1 MKLNK
6 KGFTLVELLV
16 VIAIIGILIGMLLP
30 AVQQVREAARRTQ
43 CLNNMRQ
50 LGIAAHNYESSRM
63 VFPPGCNWQ
72 TTSSDPRRNNNPP
85 IKGDGERVGWAAFL
99 LPFLEQNNLEQAL
112 NESTNGYTT
121 QWYMATLANG
131 SGGAQ
136 LCASQVIP
144 FFICPSDAGGDTNPV
159 LSLASGTEDFAKSNY
174 VAIAGAGGTTPAF
187 MGGAATE
194 LDMKSF
200 NTSIFSAFWGMFG
213 LNSKT
218 TFGNISDGTTNV
230 IMFGERA
237 TRDEIGSGRATNIRD
252 NVGAVWAGIL
262 NANADYRGN
271 NISKDWAV
279 FGHMASENAQN
290 WGINGED
297 SPRNVAS
304 SFHAGGANLVRGDA
318 STSFFSDDLNVS
330 TLADLVRMA
339 DGQVVPNF

>member
-63 VFPPGCNWQ
+63 AFPPGCNWNAGS
-72 TTSSDPRRNNNPP
+72 TDPQRGTA
-85 IKGDGERVGWAAFL
+85 IKGDGERVAWGVFL

-112 NESTNGYTT
+112 NEATLNYTT
-121 QWYMATLANG
+121 SWHTATLNG
-131 SGGAQ
+131 TTQ
-136 LCASQVIP
+136 LCAAQVIP
-144 FFICPSDAGGDTNPV
+144 FFNCPSDAGGDTNPV
-159 LSLASGTEDFAKSNY
+159 LSAASGTEDFAKSNY
-174 VAIAGAGGTTPAF
+174 VAIAGAGGTTPSF

-194 LDMKSF
+194 LDMKAF
-200 NTSIFSAFWGMFG
+200 NNPQFKAFWGMFG
-213 LNSKT
+213 LNSET

-237 TRDEIGSGRATNIRD
+237 TRDEVMSGGDTNRRD
-252 NVGAVWAGIL
+252 NIGAVWAGIL
-262 NANADYRGN
+262 NANGDYKGN

-279 FGHMASENAQN
+279 FGHMNNEGAAQ
-290 WGINGED
+290 WGINGTD
-297 SPRNVAS
+297 TPRGISS
-304 SFHAGGANLVRGDA
+304 SFHSGGANIVRGDA
-318 STSFFSDDLNVS
+318 SATFLSDDLNTS

-339 DGQVVPNF
+339 DGQVVPSF

>member
-63 VFPPGCNWQ
+63 AFPPGCNWNAG
-72 TTSSDPRRNNNPP
+72 SADPQRGTA
-85 IKGDGERVGWAAFL
+85 IKGDGERVAWGVFL
-99 LPFLEQNNLEQAL
+99 LPFLEQNNLEEAFKTA
-112 NESTNGYTT
+112 TNNYTT
-121 QWYMATLANG
+121 PWHAATLNG
-131 SGGAQ
+131 SPQ
-136 LCASQVIP
+136 LCAAQVIP
-144 FFICPSDAGGDTNPV
+144 FFVCPSDAGGDTNPA
-159 LSLASGTEDFAKSNY
+159 LSAASGAEDFAKSNY
-174 VAIAGAGGTTPAF
+174 VAIAGAGGSHPSFAN
-187 MGGAATE
+187 GGVVN

-200 NTSIFSAFWGMFG
+200 NTDTFKLFWGMFG

-218 TFGNISDGTTNV
+218 TFGAISDGTTNV

-237 TRDEIGSGRATNIRD
+237 TRDEVMSGNGSNVRD
-252 NVGAVWAGIL
+252 NIGAVWAGIL
-262 NANADYRGN
+262 NANGDYPG

-279 FGHMASENAQN
+279 FGHMNSESPEN

-297 SPRNVAS
+297 TPRGISS
-304 SFHAGGANLVRGDA
+304 SFHSGGANIVRGDA
-318 STSFFSDDLNVS
+318 SATFLSDDLNVS
-330 TLADLVRMA
+330 TLAALVRMA
-339 DGQVVPNF
+339 DGQVVPSF